1 MCARVAITLPRDPT
15 NRNILDYALKGA
27 ALANPHTHPH
37 IPPTPTTAL
46 LSATE
51 QQIWPSWWRSRLAVV
66 AALVVR
72 RGVCA
77 PPAGGTGMLGGFT
90 DWYHVVLLGLW
101 PLVLLVLMLLL
112 LEILPLLVLVL
123 VLPALAILRLLLQL
137 WRTAFG
143 KKALRKRPVLKGSG
157 RQ

>member
-1 MCARVAITLPRDPT
+1 
-15 NRNILDYALKGA
+15 
-27 ALANPHTHPH
+27 
-37 IPPTPTTAL
+37 
-46 LSATE
+46 
-51 QQIWPSWWRSRLAVV
+51 
-66 AALVVR
+66 
-72 RGVCA
+72 
-77 PPAGGTGMLGGFT
+77 MLGGFT

>member
-1 MCARVAITLPRDPT
+1 
-15 NRNILDYALKGA
+15 
-27 ALANPHTHPH
+27 
-37 IPPTPTTAL
+37 
-46 LSATE
+46 
-51 QQIWPSWWRSRLAVV
+51 
-66 AALVVR
+66 
-72 RGVCA
+72 
-77 PPAGGTGMLGGFT
+77 MLGGFT
-90 DWYHVVLLGLW
+90 DWYHVVLLGLG
-101 PLVLLVLMLLL
+101 PLVLLVLMLLLL